1 MPNLCQNTGLRLSFW
16 KIGLLAIWNAVCGGP
31 LQGSGLAY
39 GKALPW
45 KAISYHIEGNMEA
58 LDLMK
63 LEDGQHGLPWK
74 GRVVAVIQAQRSGT
88 KELVLDLEGRWRVES
103 VRWNDRS
110 IPFEYTKG
118 RLRAVS
124 RVPLADAQI
133 CTVEVVYAGYCIEA
147 LKPPWQDGLV
157 VSADSLGYPRLGMTC
172 QGSGARSWW
181 PCLDDAAQE
190 PDSLSLTMT
199 FPAYAAPSQALAMGN
214 PSLAPGKPALLDLVA
229 NGRRVGDTVVGNRR
243 TVTWKVTQPI
253 NLYNVTFNIGRYARF
268 VQPYADPQ
276 GVERDLEFFVSP
288 EDLPQARKHMAQ
300 AVDMMTCYEKA
311 LGPYAFWK
319 DGYKVIQSSYLGME
333 HQSAVAYGNGFR
345 NNEWGFDFI
354 LVHESGHE
362 WWGNSVSASDPSDW
376 WIHEGLTT
384 LMEAVYLE
392 CRDGNRKQAD
402 AYMVR
407 MQRKIQNQKPM
418 QGPRGLRFAAH
429 DADIYYKG
437 AWMFHS
443 LRNSVGNDSLWC
455 SILGS
460 AYQKFALQTITTEQ
474 MVDHWAQG
482 LGSRYKGTLQWW
494 LNHAELPILEWEP
507 VVSLDAS
514 RAVLRYRWSPTA
526 QGFYLPMQTESGL
539 LLDPQAG
546 RWQEVLWP
554 SPGEAK
560 TREGIMDAMQAEMK
574 LLDRR
579 YLLKVRMA
587 QRVQSLE
594 KKGTGKVSPSTTN

>member
-1 MPNLCQNTGLRLSFW
+1 MNKSARWGTWCLLWTLCFCSWNGIAALASTKVSGRAPSKAWSARSYALTMALDTLGLVPISR
-16 KIGLLAIWNAVCGGP
+16 GGAVRD
-31 LQGSGLAY
+31 
-39 GKALPW
+39 ALPW
-45 KAISYHIEGNMEA
+45 RGTVLLRLQAGKGAKA
-58 LDLMK
+58 K
-63 LEDGQHGLPWK
+63 
-74 GRVVAVIQAQRSGT
+74 V
-88 KELVLDLEGRWRVES
+88 VLDLEGEWKVES
-103 VRWNDRS
+103 VRWEGRDL
-110 IPFEYTKG
+110 PFRYGDG
-118 RLRAVS
+118 RLEFSLHGFKPGAVH
-124 RVPLADAQI
+124 P
-133 CTVEVVYAGYCIEA
+133 VEVRYSGHLVPA

-199 FPAYAAPSQALAMGN
+199 FPAYAAPSQALARRN

-243 TVTWKVTQPI
+243 TVAWKVTQPI

-268 VQPYADPQ
+268 VQPYADLQ
-276 GVERDLEFFVSP
+276 GVERDLEFYVSP
-288 EDLPQARKHMAQ
+288 EDLSQARKHMAQ

-354 LVHESGHE
+354 LVHERGHE
-362 WWGNSVSASDPSDW
+362 WWGNSVSASDPADW

-402 AYMVR
+402 AYMDR

-418 QGPRGLRFAAH
+418 QGPRGRRFAAH

-443 LRNSVGNDSLWC
+443 LRNSVANDSLWY
-455 SILGS
+455 STLGS

-482 LGSRYKGTLQWW
+482 LGSRYKGTLLWW
-494 LNHAELPILEWEP
+494 LNHAEWPVLEWEP
-507 VVSLDAS
+507 VVSSDAS
-514 RAVLRYRWSPTA
+514 PAVLRYRWSPKA

-539 LLDPQAG
+539 WLDPQPG

-554 SPGEAK
+554 APGEAK
-560 TREGIMDAMQAEMK
+560 TREGVMDAMQAEMNA
-574 LLDRR
+574 LNRR